1 MRKKLGIITSSFEV
15 GKAYKRQLL
24 QIFNDAMEIVCY
36 SFDQQVTEDVWHA
49 DALLISTKSQYEILK
64 NKISPGVPVV
74 IAQLTLSK
82 EGYELLSESKVEK
95 KVALVNLSFEMC
107 IETIATLNQLGF
119 GEMTFV
125 PIYPNMNKLPKLST
139 AVTTGERRFVPREI
153 HHVLDLG
160 HRVIDK
166 NTIVDLAIALGLEEA
181 LENQNVVAYFQQIVS
196 NHRGYEYFIEQSR
209 TFKKQFNTLLSIM
222 EKGVIGFNHA
232 GVIESCNENA
242 IEILGSKEF
251 LKGKHIDAVFP
262 KELMQSFF
270 RTRKRMLN
278 KLIKLNE
285 RNITVSLF
293 PISDMSGEPME
304 TDLGSYMILESF
316 ETQENTQN
324 MLRLQLANK
333 GHVAKY
339 SVDHIVGESEAIRQ
353 VKALVTRMGN
363 SESAVMITGESGTGK
378 ELIAQAIHNVS
389 PVRDKQFVAI
399 NCAAISPS
407 LLESELF
414 GYEAGAFTGALKD
427 GKSGIFEL
435 AHNGTLFL
443 DEIGEMPLDLQSR
456 FLRVIQEGE
465 VMRVGGQKVIKVNT
479 RLVAATNRDLYQLVQ
494 ENKFRKDL
502 YYRLNVLPINVPPLR
517 ERKGDVE
524 LLFDYFQKVQGC
536 RFELAPQVL
545 DFLNAYEWDG
555 NIRELRNCVKYFE
568 NVGVPVITMEDLPF
582 HMQKRV
588 KAEDE
593 RQPAGDKA
601 RIVSRP
607 VGGLSDQES
616 FVLRLFYQAF
626 REKKKLGR
634 KSIAQKAYE
643 HQVFLS
649 EYEVRRI
656 LKDLERQ
663 GLVCISKGRGG
674 STISSKG
681 IDMAEE
687 N

>member
-1 MRKKLGIITSSFEV
+1 MKKKLGIITSSFEV
-15 GKAYKRQLL
+15 GKAYKKQLL
-24 QIFNDAMEIVCY
+24 QIFNHAMDIVCY

-64 NKISPGVPVV
+64 NKIDGNVPVV

-82 EGYELLSESKVEK
+82 EGYELLSESKTEK

-119 GEMTFV
+119 GEMVFV
-125 PIYPNMNKLPKLST
+125 PIYPNMNNVPKLNT
-139 AVTTGERRFVPREI
+139 AVTTGERRFVPKETP
-153 HHVLDLG
+153 HVLDLG

-166 NTIVDLAIALGLEEA
+166 NTIVDLAIALGLEES
-181 LENQNVVAYFQQIVS
+181 LESSNVVAYFQQIVS
-196 NHRGYEYFIEQSR
+196 NHQGYEFFIEQSK

-222 EKGVIGFNHA
+222 EKGVIGFSHA

-242 IEILGSKEF
+242 LQILGSDEF

-262 KELMQSFF
+262 KDLMHSYF
-270 RTRKRMLN
+270 RTKKRMLN
-278 KLIKLNE
+278 KLVKIND
-285 RNITVSLF
+285 RNITVSIF
-293 PISDMSGEPME
+293 PISDMSGETME
-304 TDLGSYMILESF
+304 TELGSYMILESF

-339 SVDHIVGESEAIRQ
+339 TMDHIVGESESIQ
-353 VKALVTRMGN
+353 HVKALVARMGN
-363 SESAVMITGESGTGK
+363 SRSAVMITGESGTGK

-414 GYEAGAFTGALKD
+414 GYEAGAFTGALKE

-443 DEIGEMPLDLQSR
+443 DEIGEMPLELQSR

-479 RLVAATNRDLYQLVQ
+479 RLVAATNRDLYKQVQ

-502 YYRLNVLPINVPPLR
+502 YYRLNVLPIHVPPLR
-517 ERKGDVE
+517 ERHGDVE
-524 LLFDYFQKVQGC
+524 LLFDYFQNVQGC
-536 RFELAPQVL
+536 RFELSPEVL
-545 DFLNAYEWDG
+545 DFLNAYEWEG

-568 NVGVPVITMEDLPF
+568 NVGQPVITMEDLPF
-582 HMQKRV
+582 HMQNRSKVAV
-588 KAEDE
+588 KI
-593 RQPAGDKA
+593 KA
-601 RIVSRP
+601 VEPQRIIESHSL
-607 VGGLSDQES
+607 GALSDQES

-626 REKKKLGR
+626 KEKRKLGR

-643 HQVFLS
+643 QEVFLS
-649 EYEVRRI
+649 EYDVRRI

-681 IDMAEE
+681 IELVKG
-687 N
+687 